1 MQDILSQIKK
11 IIREKLPKDAQVILY
26 GSRARG
32 DYREDSDWDLLIL
45 LNKKKLDQNDYD
57 TVSFPFVML
66 GSDTDTII
74 NPILYTTDEWQKYK
88 YAPFY
93 ENVYNDGIN
102 LTIVG

>member
-57 TVSFPFVML
+57 LYVWPLVQFGWDEEEYFSVKMY
-66 GSDTDTII
+66 STDDWEKRKG
-74 NPILYTTDEWQKYK
+74 L
-88 YAPFY
+88 PFY
-93 ENVYNDGIN
+93 KNVKHEGVT
-102 LTIVG
+102 L